1 MTSSG
6 LFFQNSEFSFPA
18 TEHIKTFF
26 HGLSET
32 HSDEWT
38 EYDTFKTLICPFK
51 VDIQRHRIEK
61 SHTFFCVCVYLSI
74 NIAERWCMWTV
85 MTKQFWWVVVRE
97 AHCWAMLTRCSALC
111 PQLSRLKQELA
122 QVKQELQ
129 YKEMGVETLQEWV
142 FLCLCVP
149 GPPFPPTATLLL
161 PTTLSPC
168 CSPPSG
174 PFPFLF
180 PLLSFINTNS
190 PSQFPLSFDFPHV
203 SLCSYELSDV
213 V

>member
-1 MTSSG
+1 M
-6 LFFQNSEFSFPA
+6 
-18 TEHIKTFF
+18 
-26 HGLSET
+26 
-32 HSDEWT
+32 
-38 EYDTFKTLICPFK
+38 
-51 VDIQRHRIEK
+51 
-61 SHTFFCVCVYLSI
+61 CVCVCISLYKHSWALVYV
-74 NIAERWCMWTV
+74 TV
-85 MTKQFWWVVVRE
+85 MTKQFWRVVVRE
-97 AHCWAMLTRCSALC
+97 AHCWATLTRCSALC

-168 CSPPSG
+168 CSPPRG

-180 PLLSFINTNS
+180 PLLSFINT

-203 SLCSYELSDV
+203 SLCSYKLSDV
-213 V
+213 VQKHVSHVQVQFNYYY